1 MARSAP
7 RRVASRLEMRLGE
20 DLKKLIEEAA
30 AVAGESVSDFVRT
43 AAEERA
49 NQVLFDVRWTLPPV
63 AYFDELVRS
72 LDDPPEDW
80 PELREALRSL
90 NESVEIR

>member
-7 RRVASRLEMRLGE
+7 RRGASRLEMRLGE

-30 AVAGESVSDFVRT
+30 AVTGESVSDFVRT

-49 NQVLFDVRWTLPPV
+49 NQVLFDARWTLLPV
-63 AYFDELVRS
+63 AYFDELVKS

-80 PELREALRSL
+80 PELRAALRSL